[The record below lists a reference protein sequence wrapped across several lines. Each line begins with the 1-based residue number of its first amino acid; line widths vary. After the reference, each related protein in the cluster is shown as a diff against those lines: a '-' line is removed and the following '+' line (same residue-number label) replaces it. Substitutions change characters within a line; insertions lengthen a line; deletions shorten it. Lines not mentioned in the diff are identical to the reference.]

1 MWLILLLMLCPSAL
15 AGEDIYLLENADGTV
30 SFTDMPEHGGYTLF
44 LAAPPSVDQLNTT
57 NFPKLDDYDHLFL
70 AAAQRYGVTAE
81 LLKAICV
88 AESGM
93 NPKVVSPAGAQGL
106 MQLMPAT
113 ARTLAVDD
121 PFDPAQ
127 AIDGGARYMSQMI
140 KRFGDIQRA
149 VAAYNAGPH
158 AVERYNGIPPYKETQ
173 NYVPKVMD
181 IYNFFKKEAPL
192 SRMSVELP

>member
-1 MWLILLLMLCPSAL
+1 MWLTLLLLSPAPAS

-30 SFTDMPEHGGYTLF
+30 SFTDIPEHGGYTLF
-44 LAAPPSVDQLNTT
+44 LAAPPDIDQLNTV
-57 NFPKLDDYDHLFL
+57 NFPGLNDFDHLFL
-70 AAAQRYGVTAE
+70 TASQRYGVRAE

-113 ARTLAVDD
+113 ARALAVDD
-121 PFDPAQ
+121 SFDPAQ
-127 AIDGGARYMSQMI
+127 AIDGGARYMAQMI
-140 KRFGDIQRA
+140 KRFGDVQRA
-149 VAAYNAGPH
+149 VAAYNAGPE

-181 IYNFFKKEAPL
+181 IYDFFKKEAP
-192 SRMSVELP
+192 MSHMSLEAQ